1 MTIDHAA
8 LAVASGAVIG
18 FALGATGGGGSLLA
32 VPLIVYVLAIAA
44 QPAAAMSL
52 VVVGASALLGVYQRK
67 DSGDVKVKAALV
79 FSTTGAAGAWAGALG
94 HRFVRHEVVLL
105 LFGLLMV
112 LAAWQM
118 WRRGTGPPQSA
129 PHQSCAE
136 QFPRSCWI
144 KVSVIG
150 FAVGLL
156 TGFFG
161 VGGGFVIVPALAVVL
176 GFPAHMA
183 MSTSLLII
191 ALVSAVGL
199 FGHLHAGQ
207 VDWPLTG
214 LLLIGSVLGMSGG
227 TWLMQRVSPAMV
239 TKCFAVVAVL
249 VAGVMILHNGLKL
262 LGLSQNGTY

>member
-1 MTIDHAA
+1 MTINQAV
-8 LAVASGAVIG
+8 LTVASGAFIG
-18 FALGATGGGGSLLA
+18 LALGTTGGGGSLLA
-32 VPLIVYVLAIAA
+32 VPLIVYVLGIAA

-67 DSGDVKVKAALV
+67 DSGDIKVKAALV

-118 WRRGTGPPQSA
+118 WRRGTVPTQSA

-136 QFPRSCWI
+136 QFPRSCWL

-150 FAVGLL
+150 LAVGLL

-176 GFPAHMA
+176 GFPTQMA
-183 MSTSLLII
+183 VSTSLLII
-191 ALVSAVGL
+191 ALVSVGGL
-199 FGHLHAGQ
+199 FGHLHEGG

-214 LLLIGSVLGMSGG
+214 LLLLGSGLGMTGG
-227 TWLMQRVSPAMV
+227 SWIVQRISPATV
-239 TKCFAVVAVL
+239 TRSFVTAAIVIAV
-249 VAGVMILHNGLKL
+249 VMILYNGLQL
-262 LGLSQNGTY
+262 FGRNL